1 MVFQLLA
8 SFFKY
13 LVFFSP
19 TYMTCVDQNEVIR
32 AFENHMKSAFPFSF
46 SFSIPALNESGREAL
61 RSFMFTFRL
70 GE

>member
-1 MVFQLLA
+1 
-8 SFFKY
+8 
-13 LVFFSP
+13 
-19 TYMTCVDQNEVIR
+19 MTCVDQNEVIR